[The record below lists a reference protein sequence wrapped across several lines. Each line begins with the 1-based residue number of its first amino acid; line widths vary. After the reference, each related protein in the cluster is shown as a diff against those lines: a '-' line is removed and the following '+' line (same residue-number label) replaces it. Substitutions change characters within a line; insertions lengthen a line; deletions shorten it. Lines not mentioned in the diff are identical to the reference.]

1 MPVRLIRS
9 QATKKIRRPPKDTPE
24 SEPELIRTRSTKGLN
39 QNCRSFSSIVCA
51 AVQHDKAL
59 GAKRIGGHVR
69 GQSNLLAPVKDN
81 STFAD
86 FVQAL
91 KKAGSVIPTDI
102 ISINVSG
109 QIFRTTLCK
118 LNRHP
123 TTLLG
128 NAERRAF
135 FWSDHEQ
142 AFIFDRRDVYFQPIF
157 DFYQTGNKI
166 QRPEHLDL
174 DSFLDELI
182 FYEMTTTILEP
193 IREEKL
199 SSFKIKLNKMLEQS
213 YQSIRPGWIESMSSG
228 YGWICNSVARRSIL
242 ISLGKMV

>member
-1 MPVRLIRS
+1 MPVGLIGRGPS
-9 QATKKIRRPPKDTPE
+9 RGATIKRKKTAE
-24 SEPELIRTRSTKGLN
+24 SSLSNNSTTSKSIKN
-39 QNCRSFSSIVCA
+39 KTTCRSFSSVVAA
-51 AVQHDKAL
+51 AVEQDKAL

-69 GQSNLLAPVKDN
+69 GQSKLLVPPKDKVEGFD
-81 STFAD
+81 FAQ
-86 FVQAL
+86 FVTGMHNTLSLKRLKWLFTSAL
-91 KKAGSVIPTDI
+91 KKAGSVIPTDV

-142 AFIFDRRDVYFQPIF
+142 AFIFDRRHLYFQPIF

-166 QRPEHLDL
+166 QRPERN
-174 DSFLDELI
+174 I
-182 FYEMTTTILEP
+182 P
-193 IREEKL
+193 ITCL
-199 SSFKIKLNKMLEQS
+199 
-213 YQSIRPGWIESMSSG
+213 
-228 YGWICNSVARRSIL
+228 
-242 ISLGKMV
+242 